1 MILVIKFLSIV
12 IFLLTMVSLNVL
24 FKLEKSSEFNE
35 YVIKVCKDFL
45 FIVCLVCLLL
55 VLFTTNAQ

>member
-1 MILVIKFLSIV
+1 MILVIKFLSTV

-55 VLFTTNAQ
+55 VLFTTNGQ